1 MALILLDP
9 MQNQKNGVCA
19 VFNRLSCP
27 TRKSKSFA
35 FVVFSLVVFSLMPAG
50 AASVTPIKVVAKSD
64 REAALC
70 TTAIGQV
77 ERENRI
83 PLYLLRAIALK
94 ETGRWD
100 GANKVSQA
108 WPWTVTAE
116 GQGQYFPRKKDAI
129 AAVKALMSR
138 GVRSIDVGCLQIN
151 LRYHADAFVD
161 LEAAFDPLTNAQYA
175 GKFLHGLRRELHSW
189 TLAVGG
195 YHSRTPARAGPYRHK
210 VIRLWR
216 KLQQDANKRRAS

>member
-1 MALILLDP
+1 M
-9 MQNQKNGVCA
+9 
-19 VFNRLSCP
+19 FNCL
-27 TRKSKSFA
+27 SFA
-35 FVVFSLVVFSLMPAG
+35 FVVFSLVVFSAMPAG
-50 AASVTPIKVVAKSD
+50 ATSLQVVATSEHD
-64 REAALC
+64 DSALC
-70 TTAIGQV
+70 TAAIGQV
-77 ERENRI
+77 ERDNRI

-100 GANKVSQA
+100 DANKVSQA

-116 GQGQYFPRKKDAI
+116 GQGQYFPRKADAI
-129 AAVKALMSR
+129 AAVKALMAR

-216 KLQQDANKRRAS
+216 KLQQDANKARRTAS

>member
-1 MALILLDP
+1 M
-9 MQNQKNGVCA
+9 
-19 VFNRLSCP
+19 FSRLS
-27 TRKSKSFA
+27 SA
-35 FVVFSLVVFSLMPAG
+35 FVVFSLIVFPLMPAG
-50 AASVTPIKVVAKSD
+50 AASVGAIQTVTPTTED
-64 REAALC
+64 RLTGSAHSATAGLC
-70 TTAIGQV
+70 TAAIGRV
-77 ERENRI
+77 ERDNRI

-100 GANKVSQA
+100 AANKVSQA

-116 GQGQYFPRKKDAI
+116 GQGQYFPRKVDAI
-129 AAVKALMSR
+129 AAVKALMAR

-151 LRYHADAFVD
+151 LRYHADAFAD
-161 LEAAFDPLTNAQYA
+161 LNAAFDPLTNARYA
-175 GKFLHGLRRELHSW
+175 GKFLQGLRRELHSW

-216 KLQQDANKRRAS
+216 QLQQDANKARRIAS

>member
-1 MALILLDP
+1 M
-9 MQNQKNGVCA
+9 
-19 VFNRLSCP
+19 FNRL
-27 TRKSKSFA
+27 SFA
-35 FVVFSLVVFSLMPAG
+35 FVVFSLVVFSVMPAG
-50 AASVTPIKVVAKSD
+50 AASVTPIKVVAQSGS
-64 REAALC
+64 AHGATAGLC
-70 TTAIGQV
+70 TAAIGQV
-77 ERENRI
+77 ERDNRI

-100 GANKVSQA
+100 DANKVSQA

-116 GQGQYFPRKKDAI
+116 GQGQYFPRKADAI
-129 AAVKALMSR
+129 AAVKALMAR

-216 KLQQDANKRRAS
+216 KLQQDANKARRTAS